1 MSRPKT
7 KRKMLAPPDFRGY
20 RPFGCHIRE
29 QEPVK
34 MLYDE
39 YEAFYLCDYYL
50 LKQAEVAEIM
60 GISRPTVT
68 RIYKSARRKLAKA
81 FAESRVIVIE
91 GGKVYFDSD
100 WYECKQCLSHF
111 TCPGKS
117 AVPII
122 CPLCNSTEI
131 IIYQI
136 SRDKKQGLVEKGKK

>member
-1 MSRPKT
+1 
-7 KRKMLAPPDFRGY
+7 
-20 RPFGCHIRE
+20 
-29 QEPVK
+29 
-34 MLYDE
+34 
-39 YEAFYLCDYYL
+39 
-50 LKQAEVAEIM
+50 EIM